1 MTKKS
6 IKVNAILNI
15 IKQMCQVVF
24 PLITIPYVTRVL
36 QTENYGKYN
45 YGNSIV
51 TYFWL
56 LAELGV
62 ATYAVRE
69 GARIR
74 EEKKAFQ
81 EYEPRTNYEI

>member
-74 EEKKAFQ
+74 EEKNKRR
-81 EYEPRTNYEI
+81 EEEI